1 MNFDIDVSGNDL
13 LSKNYTICIADKNG
27 VIKGFKFDNKIIKD
41 LCSRISLDICRDF
54 YGRENDIKKNI
65 LFFLENKLKLNLGDR
80 IYFTKLSNDSNAHKY
95 SYLMRHDTKNKM
107 QIYIKISLKDFEK
120 WLKK

>member
-1 MNFDIDVSGNDL
+1 MFKSL
-13 LSKNYTICIADKNG
+13 K
-27 VIKGFKFDNKIIKD
+27 IKKET
-41 LCSRISLDICRDF
+41 SLNICRDF

-65 LFFLENKLKLNLGDR
+65 KFFLENKLGINLRDR
-80 IYFTKLSNDSNAHKY
+80 IYFVKLGVDSNAHKY

-107 QIYIKISLKDFEK
+107 QTYIKISLKDFEK